1 MDYIKR
7 FDNGLRLV
15 VKYLP
20 GMLSVTT
27 GVYAGVGSSDEELA
41 LNGISH
47 FIEHMM
53 FKGTKTRTA
62 FEIADSVDSVG
73 AQINA
78 FTTKECTCYYTK
90 STADHFDFSMEI
102 LSDLLFESLF
112 DPKEMERE
120 KGVVLEE
127 ISMEEDTPDDLAS
140 DLLAA
145 AYYGEHPLGRTILG
159 SAVNVKSFTRDNIL
173 DYLGRWYNPA
183 NMVIS
188 VAGCIE
194 YEQACDATEKWFASR
209 YRNQALRRKKAPAHR
224 GAPAFKAK
232 VKEIEQANICIG
244 FPGICFDD
252 ENNNEFSLLNSI
264 FGGGMSSRLFQR
276 VREEKGLAY
285 SVYSYNTAYQNNGV
299 LSIYAGINPKN
310 TKLCVRTIKEEIER
324 FAREGITQK
333 EFERGREQLKSAF
346 VFGQENTATI
356 MNALGKYLL
365 MTDKLMSFEEKIQKI
380 NALSL
385 DKINGMAK
393 DMFDFS
399 RVCASYVGPNGAQDQ
414 ILELLKN

>member
-140 DLLAA
+140 ARPYHSGQRGERQVLYQGQYPGLSRALVQSGQ
-145 AYYGEHPLGRTILG
+145 YGHLG
-159 SAVNVKSFTRDNIL
+159 
-173 DYLGRWYNPA
+173 GR
-183 NMVIS
+183 
-188 VAGCIE
+188 
-194 YEQACDATEKWFASR
+194 
-209 YRNQALRRKKAPAHR
+209 LH
-224 GAPAFKAK
+224 
-232 VKEIEQANICIG
+232 
-244 FPGICFDD
+244 
-252 ENNNEFSLLNSI
+252 
-264 FGGGMSSRLFQR
+264 
-276 VREEKGLAY
+276 
-285 SVYSYNTAYQNNGV
+285 
-299 LSIYAGINPKN
+299 
-310 TKLCVRTIKEEIER
+310 
-324 FAREGITQK
+324 
-333 EFERGREQLKSAF
+333 
-346 VFGQENTATI
+346 
-356 MNALGKYLL
+356 
-365 MTDKLMSFEEKIQKI
+365 
-380 NALSL
+380 
-385 DKINGMAK
+385 
-393 DMFDFS
+393 
-399 RVCASYVGPNGAQDQ
+399 
-414 ILELLKN
+414 

>member
-127 ISMEEDTPDDLAS
+127 ISMEEDTPDDLVS

-145 AYYGEHPLGRTILG
+145 AYYGDHPLGRTILG
-159 SAVNVKSFTRDNIL
+159 DAVNVKSFTRDNIL
-173 DYLGRWYNPA
+173 DYMGKWYNPS
-183 NMVIS
+183 NMVVS

-194 YEQACDATEKWFASR
+194 YEQACEAVEKLFASR
-209 YRNQALRRKKAPAHR
+209 FRNAGERRQKACAHVNR
-224 GAPAFKAK
+224 PDFRFK

-252 ENNNEFSLLNSI
+252 EYVNEFSLLNSI

-276 VREEKGLAY
+276 IREEKGLAY

-299 LSIYAGINPKN
+299 LSVYAGINPKN
-310 TKLCVRTIKEEIER
+310 TELCVKTIREEIER
-324 FAREGITQK
+324 FSREGVTRK

-365 MTDKLMSFEEKIQKI
+365 MTDKLMSFEEKIQRI

-385 DKINGMAK
+385 DKVNELAGR
-393 DMFDFS
+393 MFDFS
-399 RVCASYVGPNGAQDQ
+399 RVCAAYVGPDGTQERIPD
-414 ILELLKN
+414 ILKS